1 LRRQRNHIL
10 RTILVGAISLNAFSP
25 LVAAATADYEAVNH
39 ITREYTV
46 LDDGMFYTPIGWQA
60 VGENNHGYV
69 VGLGYQYTAFPY
81 KLECILIALPAL
93 LAVVVGLFV
102 HRRRSVLKD

>member
-1 LRRQRNHIL
+1 M
-10 RTILVGAISLNAFSP
+10 
-25 LVAAATADYEAVNH
+25 ATADYEAVNH

-46 LDDGMFYTPIGWQA
+46 LDDGMFYTPIGWHA

-69 VGLGYQYTAFPY
+69 VGLGYQYTTFPY
-81 KLECILIALPAL
+81 TLECILIAFPAL

-102 HRRRSVLKD
+102 HRRRSGLKRD

>member
-1 LRRQRNHIL
+1 MF
-10 RTILVGAISLNAFSP
+10 RTLLAAAYFLNVFSP
-25 LVAAATADYEAVNH
+25 LVAAATVDYEAVNH

-46 LDDGMFYTPIGWQA
+46 LDDGMFYTPIGWHA
-60 VGENNHGYV
+60 VGENSHGYV
-69 VGLGYQYTAFPY
+69 VELGYRSTAFPY

-102 HRRRSVLKD
+102 YRRRSGLKRD